1 MLSEC
6 VPSKSDQGR
15 KQASRTKFDSQLVF
29 FWHDQGK
36 RRAKSNVKKRE
47 VIRGAISIGRP
58 EAGSTA
64 TDLLLEPTPA
74 SFWSGPGSGWRM
86 LLCFAS
92 AERKP

>member
-1 MLSEC
+1 MIKATGEQ
-6 VPSKSDQGR
+6 KHR
-15 KQASRTKFDSQLVF
+15 KKE
-29 FWHDQGK
+29 
-36 RRAKSNVKKRE
+36 RE

-74 SFWSGPGSGWRM
+74 SFWSGPGSGLRM